1 MRVPS
6 VLILL
11 FTSILGL
18 TVIPESS
25 SGFSPILSPISF
37 NGRICTN
44 LIPTKCA
51 TTTSLQLSN
60 NAADSVGTLKATLDE
75 NTTWRLRFA
84 LNGVPT
90 TSGNKVGELF
100 NVDVQFILEE
110 GFEPPQGTIQQV
122 LSPAQEENDNKNVQ
136 YLKVK
141 SGRWKLSEDPEDR
154 KDGLWVWG
162 LFKEPLYP
170 FMLLQ
175 LDTEEYVLPS
185 NNSGDEEEEK
195 NAIEPLSLYAQ
206 INHKRD
212 KTTGEVELE
221 AATLN
226 LREIESINADPFGVA
241 KVIL

>member
-1 MRVPS
+1 
-6 VLILL
+6 
-11 FTSILGL
+11 
-18 TVIPESS
+18 
-25 SGFSPILSPISF
+25 
-37 NGRICTN
+37 